1 MSRFHTLLNRA
12 YREIITEQEQ
22 PPVPQGTPEQAAPT
36 PIPEIPE
43 TQPQPQ
49 SPVKPLTSEG
59 ETVLVRILAKAIL
72 VDITDPVDELSVKDI
87 SENKINA
94 ENAQES
100 LTKLVSII
108 RKYDQSVSGELDIDK
123 IFQST
128 K

>member
-22 PPVPQGTPEQAAPT
+22 PPVPQGTPEQASPT

-43 TQPQPQ
+43 AQPQPQ

-108 RKYDQSVSGELDIDK
+108 RKYDQTVSGELDIDK

>member
-22 PPVPQGTPEQAAPT
+22 PPVPQGTPEQAVPT
-36 PIPEIPE
+36 PIPEVPE

-49 SPVKPLTSEG
+49 SPIKPLTSEG

-108 RKYDQSVSGELDIDK
+108 RKYDQSVSNELDIDK